1 MFVSLPNLKEIG
13 HKNVGRQKIEK
24 REKNGKRMFD
34 PNVVRT
40 GCMFNKFFF
49 FFVYLFINSCFS
61 IFNFNNEVDDG
72 FDISCSFC
80 SYKLIIFVYIKNNRK
95 FFIICQTIKIRS

>member
-49 FFVYLFINSCFS
+49 FLFIFS
-61 IFNFNNEVDDG
+61 
-72 FDISCSFC
+72 
-80 SYKLIIFVYIKNNRK
+80 LILVSLFLTLIMR
-95 FFIICQTIKIRS
+95 